1 MGVHVARG
9 NLRVQVVFQQV
20 AVGTGKLC
28 IVCVDVFAHLSGL
41 GLVGGVGIVGAYE
54 GIADAGSRIVCLQE
68 GFIVHLL
75 HLFQLGHVA
84 LAQALGGNGLF
95 PLVQFALDHGGS
107 QFQELILGDGT
118 GKQAVFHLVHE
129 AVGAVEDG
137 ELVLADGLEPD
148 ALALVQSSAVE
159 VVAEFARSGLFA
171 AVFAPQTVVGGI
183 VADGEVVS
191 CGPAG
196 VQGGACGLASEMA
209 ALFMGGVHVQVACGE
224 AVGDGADVHLTC
236 QHTGTDACIVGDT
249 GIHNA
254 QVLDDS
260 LVGAA
265 EQSGFLGIADG
276 DVQVVDN
283 VVLTVK
289 GTCETGLCAG
299 VAIETDG
306 WEIAD
311 FLQVDVVHQAYVD
324 VALASTHEPAYPA
337 QLVGCAYFVPSVF
350 GGDYFSCLLAA
361 DGTVALFVKR
371 VWRQLAGFSA
381 VAVGDIA
388 HGASCTVQ
396 FAYGIYCA
404 MGAVEHGI
412 GIGAQ
417 CLEED
422 GCSLAGVQ
430 LMAQLSGG
438 SHGIGLLPSVAVF
451 HGRGQRVANQE
462 FKGGIAVLDVAV
474 GGLAR
479 QAAPV
484 VSGMV
489 GGDGDV
495 TRAEAVGHLAC
506 YQFTGNDAC
515 TDGPGVGDA
524 GVYHAQVFQHSS
536 FQTAE
541 KPGLIIVVHCHF
553 QVFHHM
559 ALSVEGAFVGTLRKV
574 PTVIGKEAD
583 GREVF
588 YTGQVNVGNEAAV
601 DCLLARVDSVGKCRQ
616 VLYRTD

>member
-41 GLVGGVGIVGAYE
+41 GLVGLVGIVGAYE

-95 PLVQFALDHGGS
+95 PLVQFALDHGGC

-209 ALFMGGVHVQVACGE
+209 ALCMGGVHVQVACGE
-224 AVGDGADVHLTC
+224 AVGDGAVVHLTC

-254 QVLDDS
+254 QVLDGS
-260 LVGAA
+260 ACGAA
-265 EQSGFLGIADG
+265 EQSGFPA
-276 DVQVVDN
+276 VVYIHVEVVYH
-283 VVLTVK
+283 VVLSVK
-289 GTCETGLCAG
+289 CSIEG
-299 VAIETDG
+299 VLHAIVVIVSDG
-306 WEIAD
+306 WEFAD

-350 GGDYFSCLLAA
+350 GGDYFSSLLAA

-422 GCSLAGVQ
+422 GCSLADVQ
-430 LMAQLSGG
+430 LVAQLSGG

-474 GGLAR
+474 VGLAR

-484 VSGMV
+484 VFGMV

-515 TDGPGVGDA
+515 TDGSGVGDA
-524 GVYHAQVFQHSS
+524 GIYHAQVFQHSS

>member
-1 MGVHVARG
+1 M
-9 NLRVQVVFQQV
+9 
-20 AVGTGKLC
+20 
-28 IVCVDVFAHLSGL
+28 
-41 GLVGGVGIVGAYE
+41 
-54 GIADAGSRIVCLQE
+54 
-68 GFIVHLL
+68 
-75 HLFQLGHVA
+75 
-84 LAQALGGNGLF
+84 
-95 PLVQFALDHGGS
+95 
-107 QFQELILGDGT
+107 
-118 GKQAVFHLVHE
+118 
-129 AVGAVEDG
+129 GAVEDG
-137 ELVLADGLEPD
+137 EFVLAKSLEPCT
-148 ALALVQSSAVE
+148 LSLVQGAAVE
-159 VVAEFARSGLFA
+159 AVAQLARGGLLAAVVA
-171 AVFAPQTVVGGI
+171 PQAVVGSCLSH
-183 VADGEVVS
+183 GEVVS
-191 CGPAG
+191 RGPAG
-196 VQGGACGLASEMA
+196 VQCGACGFTGKMA
-209 ALFMGGVHVQVACGE
+209 ALGMGGVHIQVACGE
-224 AVGDGADVHLTC
+224 AVGDGRVVQLTSK
-236 QHTGTDACIVGDT
+236 HTCTDAGIVGDIGVHHT
-249 GIHNA
+249 QI
-254 QVLDDS
+254 LDGC
-260 LVGAA
+260 LIGAA
-265 EQSGFLGIADG
+265 EQAGFPAVINIHGE
-276 DVQVVDN
+276 VVYH
-283 VVLTVK
+283 VVLSVK
-289 GTCETGLCAG
+289 CSREGILH
-299 VAIETDG
+299 AIVVIVSDG

-311 FLQVDVVHQAYVD
+311 FLQVDVVHQAGID
-324 VALASTHEPAYPA
+324 AAVAGAHLSAEPA
-337 QLVGCAYFVPSVF
+337 QLVGCAYLIPSVLS
-350 GGDYFSCLLAA
+350 GGHFARRLAA
-361 DGTVALFVKR
+361 HGAVALLVE
-371 VWRQLAGFSA
+371 VMWRQFAGLSA
-381 VAVGDIA
+381 VAVGYVA
-388 HGASCTVQ
+388 NRASCTVQ
-396 FAYGIYCA
+396 FAHCIHGA
-404 MGAVEHGI
+404 MAAVEHGI

-474 GGLAR
+474 VGLAR

-484 VSGMV
+484 VFGMV

-515 TDGPGVGDA
+515 TDGSGVGDA
-524 GVYHAQVFQHSS
+524 GIYHAQVFQHSS